1 MESEF
6 NVQFLDFLI
15 ALLPALFW
23 GSVVLI
29 NVFVGGGPYNQIRGT
44 TLGALIVGIG
54 LLLTGY
60 AKFDDPVVI
69 FVGLF
74 SGAFWAFGQGNQL
87 KSVNLIGVSKTMPI
101 STGMQLVGT
110 TLFSVIFLGEWS
122 TMTQIIFGLIAM
134 ILLVTGV
141 ALTSLKA
148 KNEQKSNDP
157 EFKKA
162 MGILIL
168 STIGYVGYVVLG
180 DIFGVGGTDA
190 LFFQSVGM
198 AIGGFLLSMNHKT
211 SLKSTALNLLPGVI
225 WGIGNLFMFYS
236 QPKVGVATS
245 FSLTQLL
252 VIVST
257 LGGIFILG
265 EKKDRRQMIGIWS
278 GIIVIVIAAIIL
290 GNLK

>member
-1 MESEF
+1 M
-6 NVQFLDFLI
+6 QFLDILI

-23 GSVVLI
+23 GSVVII

-44 TLGALIVGIG
+44 TLGALIVGIC
-54 LLLTGY
+54 LLLTGN
-60 AKFDDPVVI
+60 AAFDDLTVI
-69 FVGLF
+69 IVGLF
-74 SGAFWAFGQGNQL
+74 SGALWAFGQGNQL

-110 TLFSVIFLGEWS
+110 TLFSVVFLGEWS
-122 TMTQIIFGLIAM
+122 TMVQVVFGLLSM
-134 ILLVTGV
+134 VLLVAGI

-148 KNEQKSNDP
+148 KNEGKSDDP

-162 MGILIL
+162 MGILLI
-168 STIGYVGYVVLG
+168 STVGYVGYVVLG
-180 DIFGVGGTDA
+180 DIFNVSGTKA

-198 AIGGFLLSMNHKT
+198 AIGGFILSMNHKT
-211 SLKSTALNLLPGVI
+211 SIKSTALNLIPGVV
-225 WGIGNLFMFYS
+225 WAIGNLFMFYS

-245 FSLTQLL
+245 FSLSQLL

-265 EKKDRRQMIGIWS
+265 EKKDSRQMTGIWA
-278 GIIVIVIAAIIL
+278 GIILIIIAAIIL

>member
-1 MESEF
+1 MQI
-6 NVQFLDFLI
+6 VDFLI

-23 GSVVLI
+23 GSVVII
-29 NVFVGGGPYNQIRGT
+29 NVFVGGVPYNQIRGT
-44 TLGALIVGIG
+44 TLGTLFIGFSLLATGHAAFDNLTVIIVG
-54 LLLTGY
+54 L
-60 AKFDDPVVI
+60 V
-69 FVGLF
+69 
-74 SGAFWAFGQGNQL
+74 SGALWAFGQGNQL
-87 KSVNLIGVSKTMPI
+87 KSVHLIGVSKTMPI

-110 TLFSVIFLGEWS
+110 TLFSAIFLGEWS
-122 TMTQIIFGLIAM
+122 TIVQVVMGLIAM
-134 ILLVTGV
+134 ILLVVGIS
-141 ALTSLKA
+141 LTSLKA
-148 KNEQKSNDP
+148 KSEGKSDNP

-162 MGILIL
+162 MGILLL

-180 DIFGVGGTDA
+180 DIFGVSGTDA
-190 LFFQSVGM
+190 LFFQSIGM
-198 AIGGFLLSMNHKT
+198 AIGGLILSMNHNT
-211 SLKSTALNLLPGVI
+211 SIKSTALNLIPGVI

-245 FSLTQLL
+245 FSLSQLL

-278 GIIVIVIAAIIL
+278 GIIVIVIASIIL